1 MRLLLKMVAASE
13 YHNDFICLT
22 SEKLKVYDY
31 LFNYRGQNSE
41 NEDRL
46 SDGEKEQKS
55 SVSFSFNTD
64 HKLCMLRDLPLFR
77 K

>member
-1 MRLLLKMVAASE
+1 MRLVVVKIVATLQYHSE
-13 YHNDFICLT
+13 FIELFLT
-22 SEKLKVYDY
+22 SDF

-55 SVSFSFNTD
+55 SVSFPFNVDQKSEQVTRSFPIQE
-64 HKLCMLRDLPLFR
+64 M
-77 K
+77 